1 MYEENFVFKMVCLK
15 IDLILRLSFVYENL
29 TDRICFLRKDNL
41 KKIINVYYNGF
52 FIFIETSET
61 SSVINVMADQIS
73 KITTMMKINHK
84 FIVQQSQTSHEF
96 KQFLPLNSELQL
108 ESFETNLRDTEF
120 YSRAVSLNQ
129 FIH

>member
-15 IDLILRLSFVYENL
+15 IDLILRLSFIYENL
-29 TDRICFLRKDNL
+29 TDRICFLREDNL

-108 ESFETNLRDTEF
+108 ESFETNLRETEF

>member
-15 IDLILRLSFVYENL
+15 IDLILRLSFIYENL
-29 TDRICFLRKDNL
+29 TDRICFLREDNL